1 MRGKS
6 PTIRDVAR
14 RANVSTAT
22 VSRALS
28 SPHRVSDATRERVS
42 AAVSSTGFTIN
53 QAARSLRLQAART
66 IVIAFPNIG
75 NPFYSTIL
83 DAALREASHR
93 GYGVL
98 VANRL
103 ADNPTRWLK
112 DYFRSSR
119 ADGMVL
125 FDGTLDTDQLH
136 GLKTRD
142 GKFPLVVACDEL
154 PDPRLHSVIADNRG
168 AARDLTRY
176 LIGLGHRRIGHIH
189 VPSKNQALVSDRL
202 LGFRDVMQEAGLPV
216 RADWVFDGDFSMPSG
231 EAAGRAFLNLTERP
245 TAVFSANDEMA
256 IGFLAVLR
264 HAGVECPRDLSVV
277 GFDDIDVA
285 RCMHPALT
293 TVHQPRAEIGR
304 LATRALLDILER
316 DGPCQAPIRIVP
328 PTELVIRDSAAPP
341 VCP

>member
-1 MRGKS
+1 MPGKS

-28 SPHRVSDATRERVS
+28 TPHRVSDATRERVS

-83 DAALREASHR
+83 DAVLDEASRR

-103 ADNPTRWLK
+103 GDNPTQWLK
-112 DYFRSSR
+112 EYFRSSR

-136 GLKTRD
+136 EIRTPE

-154 PDPRLHSVIADNRG
+154 PDPRLHSVIADNRT
-168 AARDLTRY
+168 AALELVRY
-176 LIGLGHRRIGHIH
+176 LIGLGHRQIGHIH
-189 VPSKNQALVSDRL
+189 VPSKNPALASDRL
-202 LGFRDVMQEAGLPV
+202 LGFKAAMAEARLTV
-216 RADWVFDGDFSMPSG
+216 RSEWIFEGDFSIASG
-231 EAAGRAFLNLTERP
+231 EAAGHAFLDLPDRP
-245 TAVFSANDEMA
+245 TAVFAGNDEMA
-256 IGFLAVLR
+256 IGFLSVLR
-264 HAGVECPRDLSVV
+264 RAGVECPRDLSVV
-277 GFDDIDVA
+277 GFDDIDIA
-285 RCMHPALT
+285 RCVTPALT
-293 TVHQPRAEIGR
+293 TVRQPRAEIGR
-304 LATRALLDILER
+304 LATRALLDILESE
-316 DGPCQAPIRIVP
+316 GPCRTPLKLVP
-328 PTELVIRDSAAPP
+328 PTELVIRESAAPP
-341 VCP
+341 GR